1 MSVLWNHWT
10 DGQESL
16 TRVITSMMSAI
27 ASVRASRQIG
37 EMLLPY
43 SFKNNF
49 SDITLNK
56 NFCMLSVLHWLGDAY
71 EF

>member
-1 MSVLWNHWT
+1 
-10 DGQESL
+10 
-16 TRVITSMMSAI
+16 MMSAI
-27 ASVRASRQIG
+27 APVGASRQIG